1 MAKLVIPPIVAHL
14 SRYLGGDDPAARLAV
29 ALACQATQDGHVC
42 ADLDQEAGWGPWAGE
57 MDDGQRDKLRNRLRN
72 LAIVGGADD
81 PTPLVWDGRRLSLRR
96 YWAYEQ
102 QVALDLL
109 ARATAPTVLDAEM
122 EAALLGS
129 FTDAGQRAAARIG
142 LVNRLALI
150 SGGPGTGKTTTL
162 ARLIALLHR
171 QAAQAG
177 AAPLRIA
184 LAAPTGKAAARMSE
198 ALGAT
203 GATGASAPAQS
214 AMTLHRLLGMRA
226 DGSGFHH
233 CRERPLTVDV
243 LVIDEASMIDLSLM
257 AHLLAALPAAARLIL
272 LGDRDQLAAVEAG
285 AVFADL
291 CASERLAPCVATL
304 TASFRFAG
312 TSGIGRLAESLRLG
326 DALGA
331 IDQLQAAAQETCRAA
346 PSVSWPLEGGSPHSG
361 DFGVGTIDLDWQAQ
375 IAPQALAAAVRD
387 GYQAY
392 REGVAEGLPVGEL
405 FERFSRFRVLCA
417 HRQDVAVLNRALT
430 PPDEVLRQPGMP
442 VMVVRNDPLLR
453 LYNGDI
459 GLALPDPVDGNL
471 KVCFAGNGDG
481 ASIESRWIPF
491 ARLPDWEV
499 AWAMTVHKAQGSE
512 FARVLLALPAAA
524 SPVVTRELVYTG
536 VTRARKHLSLWAT
549 ESVLQAACANR
560 AGRMSGLCDKLGE
573 N

>member
-72 LAIVGGADD
+72 LAIVGGADEL
-81 PTPLVWDGRRLSLRR
+81 TPLVWDGRRLSLRR

-257 AHLLAALPAAARLIL
+257 AHLLDALPAAARLIL

-312 TSGIGRLAESLRLG
+312 TSGIGRLAECLRLG

-331 IDQLQAAAQETCRAA
+331 IDQLTA
-346 PSVSWPLEGGSPHSG
+346 VSE
-361 DFGVGTIDLDWQAQ
+361 DLDWQAQ

>member
-57 MDDGQRDKLRNRLRN
+57 MDGAQRAGLRERLPE

-109 ARATAPTVLDAEM
+109 ARATAPAELDAEM
-122 EAALLGS
+122 AAALLGS

-257 AHLLAALPAAARLIL
+257 AHLLDALPAAARLIL

-331 IDQLQAAAQETCRAA
+331 IDQLTT
-346 PSVSWPLEGGSPHSG
+346 VSE
-361 DFGVGTIDLDWQAQ
+361 DLDWQAQ
-375 IAPQALAAAVRD
+375 IAPQALAAAVQD

-417 HRQDVAVLNRALT
+417 HRQDVAALNRALT
-430 PPDEVLRQPGMP
+430 PPDEVLAQPGMP

-453 LYNGDI
+453 LFNGDI

-481 ASIESRWIPF
+481 ASIVPRWIPF
-491 ARLPDWEV
+491 GRLPDWEV

-536 VTRARKHLSLWAT
+536 VTRARSHLSLWAT
-549 ESVLQAACANR
+549 EAVLQAACANR
-560 AGRMSGLCDKLGE
+560 AGRMSGLRDKLGE
-573 N
+573 S